1 MTTRNTRE
9 ENKEN
14 RENSG
19 EIRKQIYLHLLFEE
33 PILLLV
39 FLSFLWCFYVC
50 EPPFLRPKNDI
61 FIAQVI

>member
-14 RENSG
+14 KENSG
-19 EIRKQIYLHLLFEE
+19 ESCRQIHLHLLFEE

-39 FLSFLWCFYVC
+39 FLSFLLCFSVLLTSLLC
-50 EPPFLRPKNDI
+50 PKHDI
-61 FIAQVI
+61 FIA

>member
-19 EIRKQIYLHLLFEE
+19 EIRKQIHLHLLFEE

-39 FLSFLWCFYVC
+39 FLSFLWCFSLC
-50 EPPFLRPKNDI
+50 EPPF
-61 FIAQVI
+61 VIQTVFYL

>member
-19 EIRKQIYLHLLFEE
+19 EIRKQIYLHLLFEK

-39 FLSFLWCFYVC
+39 LFSFLWCFSLC
-50 EPPFLRPKNDI
+50 QPLPFRPKCVL
-61 FIAQVI
+61 FIEHMI